1 MPLVTAM
8 PDHGRRIIASVDQAA
23 RRLGIMPGM
32 TITRARMLSPDLH
45 VVDADP
51 DADWEGL
58 RRLTLWAGTRCSPI
72 VSPDPP
78 DGIWIDITGCAERFD
93 NERALLKDLHRRVA
107 AFELGVQIAVA
118 DTAGCAHAVARHVP
132 SGRPTTILPGEHR
145 KAIAL
150 LPIAALRLDAVT
162 VDGLRK
168 LGFERVEQ
176 IIATPRGPLAKRF
189 GRNLHRRL
197 DQALGFAPE
206 PLQPI
211 FPDHLPSSRRDFM
224 EPLSTAEA
232 FTQVMGDLAAEIV
245 EHLGQI
251 GQGARRLDCYFHRVD
266 GQIQAVRVGTAVPS
280 RDGQHLAKLL
290 SARIETIDP
299 GLGIEAM
306 TLVASLIEPLRP
318 RQGEGLQSLV
328 QRGPDLAALVD
339 ILANRFGQRSLYRL
353 TPQASAMPERSV
365 AMAPAAGAPHDVAW
379 DDILPRPCRILHPP
393 QHVDVMAMLPD
404 HPPAMFVWRG
414 KRFKVTQA
422 DGPERLH
429 GEWWRERGHEAQQPF
444 AVRDYYQVETETG
457 GRYWLFRMG
466 DGINPATGPM
476 RWFIHGAFA

>member
-1 MPLVTAM
+1 
-8 PDHGRRIIASVDQAA
+8 
-23 RRLGIMPGM
+23 
-32 TITRARMLSPDLH
+32 
-45 VVDADP
+45 
-51 DADWEGL
+51 
-58 RRLTLWAGTRCSPI
+58 
-72 VSPDPP
+72 
-78 DGIWIDITGCAERFD
+78 
-93 NERALLKDLHRRVA
+93 
-107 AFELGVQIAVA
+107 
-118 DTAGCAHAVARHVP
+118 
-132 SGRPTTILPGEHR
+132 
-145 KAIAL
+145 
-150 LPIAALRLDAVT
+150 
-162 VDGLRK
+162 
-168 LGFERVEQ
+168 
-176 IIATPRGPLAKRF
+176 
-189 GRNLHRRL
+189 
-197 DQALGFAPE
+197 
-206 PLQPI
+206 
-211 FPDHLPSSRRDFM
+211 M

-232 FTQVMGDLAAEIV
+232 FTQVMGDLTAEIV
-245 EHLGQI
+245 EHLGHI

-290 SARIETIDP
+290 SARIETVDP

-318 RQGEGLQSLV
+318 SQGESLQSLV
-328 QRGPDLAALVD
+328 QGGPDLAALVD
-339 ILANRFGQRSLYRL
+339 TLANRFGQRSLYRL

-379 DDILPRPCRILHPP
+379 DDTLPRPCRMLHPP
-393 QHVDVMAMLPD
+393 QPVDVMAMLPD

-466 DGINPATGPM
+466 DGTNPATGPM